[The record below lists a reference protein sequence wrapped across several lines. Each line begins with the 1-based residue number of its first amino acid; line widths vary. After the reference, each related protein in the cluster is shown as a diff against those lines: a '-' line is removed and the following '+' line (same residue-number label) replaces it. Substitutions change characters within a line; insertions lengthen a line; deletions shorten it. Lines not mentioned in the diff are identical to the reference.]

1 MSWIEKEEKLLTI
14 QQNYTR
20 EVADSIKCYFLYMNR
35 NLYIE
40 QITTEDIAVIDGKI
54 SKERVLRLVQE
65 KRFQK
70 TNFKYTFKDAW
81 MFLVDLEPSQVQ
93 AFSQSEVSAQFIT
106 PLPLLEDIII
116 SPSIFIFH
124 DMNAVYFLFEEVP
137 AETCIPPKPVLRKDR
152 GCDSHKNKITKKVTY
167 SKFNKTRK
175 NISI

>member
-14 QQNYTR
+14 QQNYKR

-40 QITTEDIAVIDGKI
+40 QITTDDISVIDGKI
-54 SKERVLRLVQE
+54 SKERVLRLIQE

-93 AFSQSEVSAQFIT
+93 AFSQSEVTARFIT
-106 PLPLLEDIII
+106 ALPLLEDIVV

-137 AETCIPPKPVLRKDR
+137 AETCIPPKPVLRKDNKIDR
-152 GCDSHKNKITKKVTY
+152 HKNKITKKVTY
-167 SKFNKTRK
+167 GKFNKTRK

>member
-20 EVADSIKCYFLYMNR
+20 ELADSIKCYFLYMNR

-106 PLPLLEDIII
+106 ALPLIEDIVI

-137 AETCIPPKPVLRKDR
+137 AEICVPPKPVLRKDKEKN
-152 GCDSHKNKITKKVTY
+152 KNKITKKVTY
-167 SKFNKTRK
+167 GKFNKTRK